1 MKTINFAQLKEMA
14 VNRVDRIRREALS
27 HWREMTAAEAPA
39 GEMATA
45 FAAGTLVST
54 IPLPLVDMAIAA
66 FIMRRYDK
74 LPRAPFFTAMALT
87 NNLVMAPLYAS
98 TPKVG
103 GFAIHWMAVH
113 TPVVAPEAFVV
124 RVLVGYVLIALGM
137 ALGSFVLAN
146 TGFRGLKL
154 ARRSA

>member
-14 VNRVDRIRREALS
+14 VNRVDRIRREALA

-54 IPLPLVDMAIAA
+54 IPVPLVDMAIAA
-66 FIMRRYDK
+66 FIMRRFNK

-98 TPKVG
+98 TPRVG
-103 GFAIHWMAVH
+103 GYAIQWMAVH
-113 TPVVAPEAFVV
+113 TPVVAPEAFLV
-124 RVLVGYVLIALGM
+124 RVLVGYLLIALGL
-137 ALGSFVLAN
+137 ALGSYIVAN

-154 ARRSA
+154 ARR

>member
-1 MKTINFAQLKEMA
+1 
-14 VNRVDRIRREALS
+14 
-27 HWREMTAAEAPA
+27 
-39 GEMATA
+39 
-45 FAAGTLVST
+45 
-54 IPLPLVDMAIAA
+54 
-66 FIMRRYDK
+66 
-74 LPRAPFFTAMALT
+74 FTAMALT

-154 ARRSA
+154 ARRA

>member
-27 HWREMTAAEAPA
+27 HWRKMTAAEAPA

-54 IPLPLVDMAIAA
+54 IPLPLLDMAIAA
-66 FIMRRYDK
+66 FIMRRYDR

-154 ARRSA
+154 ARRA

>member
-14 VNRVDRIRREALS
+14 VNRVDRIRREALA

-54 IPLPLVDMAIAA
+54 IPLPLLDMAIAA
-66 FIMRRYDK
+66 FIMRRYDR

-154 ARRSA
+154 ARRA

>member
-1 MKTINFAQLKEMA
+1 MKTITFAQLKQMA
-14 VNRVDRIRREALS
+14 VNRVDRIRREALA

-39 GEMATA
+39 GEMATS

-103 GFAIHWMAVH
+103 GFAIHWMSVH

>member
-14 VNRVDRIRREALS
+14 VNRVDRIRREALA
-27 HWREMTAAEAPA
+27 HWPEMTAAEAPA

-66 FIMRRYDK
+66 FIMRRYDR

-154 ARRSA
+154 ARRA

>member
-54 IPLPLVDMAIAA
+54 IPLPLLDMAIAA
-66 FIMRRYDK
+66 FIMRRYDR